1 MKGFDAHTASL
12 AGAKS
17 VSIRRTMKVYREQHR
32 AAMIDKAEQ
41 LVTDFMD
48 GKAVLGITLSP
59 ETRAKIIEN
68 VLTEVT
74 TQSLIGALKH
84 RDEVDLMVL
93 KHELTINPDAGNTIE
108 GTTSTSDEKPVMLTN
123 TELMTMLGTR
133 YETTTK
139 PEEDDE
145 ILFFDWYQEQSKKQ
159 QASILADHFNDDI
172 EYLMDFAGRPAKS
185 VTDKFKIGGYR
196 GEH

>member
-17 VSIRRTMKVYREQHR
+17 AQARRTMKVYKEQHR
-32 AAMIDKAEQ
+32 AAMIDKAES
-41 LVTDFMD
+41 LVADFMD
-48 GKAVLGITLSP
+48 GKAVLGINLND

-74 TQSLIGALKH
+74 IQSLIGALKH
-84 RDEVDLMVL
+84 RDEVELMLL

-108 GTTSTSDEKPVMLTN
+108 GESGSGSDEKPVMLTN
-123 TELMTMLGTR
+123 TELMSMLGTR
-133 YETTTK
+133 YETNNAK

-145 ILFFDWYQEQSKKQ
+145 LFFDWYKSQSGTQ
-159 QASILADHFNDDI
+159 QKSILQKYFNNDEEELI
-172 EYLMDFAGRPAKS
+172 NFAGRPAAS
-185 VTDKFKIGGYR
+185 VIKQLRINNG
-196 GEH
+196 

>member
-17 VSIRRTMKVYREQHR
+17 AQTRRTRKVYREQHR

-59 ETRAKIIEN
+59 ETRAAIIEH

-84 RDEVDLMVL
+84 RDEVDLMML
-93 KHELTINPDAGNTIE
+93 KHELTINPDAGNTID
-108 GTTSTSDEKPVMLTN
+108 GTTSCSDEKPVMLTN

-133 YETTTK
+133 YETETSNAK

-145 ILFFDWYQEQSKKQ
+145 LFFDWYKSQSGTHQK
-159 QASILADHFNDDI
+159 SILQKYFNND
-172 EYLMDFAGRPAKS
+172 EEELMNFAGRPAAS
-185 VTDKFKIGGYR
+185 VIKQLRINNG
-196 GEH
+196 

>member
-17 VSIRRTMKVYREQHR
+17 GLTRRTMKVYREQHR

-59 ETRAKIIEN
+59 ETRAAIIEH

-84 RDEVDLMVL
+84 RDEVDLMML

-123 TELMTMLGTR
+123 SELMSMLGTR
-133 YETTTK
+133 YETNNAK

-145 ILFFDWYQEQSKKQ
+145 LFFDWYKSQSGTHQK
-159 QASILADHFNDDI
+159 SILQKYFNND
-172 EYLMDFAGRPAKS
+172 EEELMNFAGRSAAS
-185 VTDKFKIGGYR
+185 VIKQLRINNG
-196 GEH
+196 

>member
-1 MKGFDAHTASL
+1 MKGFDSKTAAL

-17 VSIRRTMKVYREQHR
+17 AQTRRTMRLYREQHR

-59 ETRAKIIEN
+59 ETRAAIIEH

-84 RDEVDLMVL
+84 RDEVDLMML

-108 GTTSTSDEKPVMLTN
+108 GESGSDEKPVMLTN
-123 TELMTMLGTR
+123 TELMSMLGTR
-133 YETTTK
+133 YETSNAK

-145 ILFFDWYQEQSKKQ
+145 LFFDWYKSQSGTHQK
-159 QASILADHFNDDI
+159 SILQKYFNND
-172 EYLMDFAGRPAKS
+172 EEELMNFAGRSAAS
-185 VTDKFKIGGYR
+185 VIKQLRINNG
-196 GEH
+196 